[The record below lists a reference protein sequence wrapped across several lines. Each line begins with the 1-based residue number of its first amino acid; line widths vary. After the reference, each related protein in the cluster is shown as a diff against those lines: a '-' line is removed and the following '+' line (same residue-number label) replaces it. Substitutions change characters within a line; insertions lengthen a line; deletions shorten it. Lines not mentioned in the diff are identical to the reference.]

1 MKILYRKEGLST
13 KDINKFNTQ
22 YLKLSVKIDTDFC
35 DRFLILD
42 KTEVYHVRALIKDA
56 GKGFGITKIED
67 KSLIE
72 NLINK
77 VR

>member
-22 YLKLSVKIDTDFC
+22 YLKLSVKIKTNFC

-42 KTEVYHVRALIKDA
+42 KIEVYYTRALIKDV

-67 KSLIE
+67 KGLIE